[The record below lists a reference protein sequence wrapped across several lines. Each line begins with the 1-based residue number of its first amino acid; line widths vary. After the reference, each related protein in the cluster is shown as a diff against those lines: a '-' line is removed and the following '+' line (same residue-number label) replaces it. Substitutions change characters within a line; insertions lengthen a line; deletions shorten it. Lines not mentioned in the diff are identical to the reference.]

1 MDARFALNSGLYS
14 PATIAAPDPEQLIRM
29 NFGLVRKIAW
39 HTHGRVS
46 SAIDIEEL
54 MQIGMIA
61 LIEAARAFED
71 RGQAAFTTYASVR
84 VRGAMI
90 DALRK
95 QATLCRSALRKRR
108 ELNAARSELVAK
120 LGHPPSEVELARHL
134 DLPLSELHE
143 QISATQELRHESMDE
158 VYSEHSIWFASEEPD
173 ALEQLQSADMK
184 RALVEA
190 IANLPEGNGAATL
203 FRRRI
208 ESGGN
213 RRSTWRR
220 RRPHLPDQE
229 IGAGKSAK
237 NAWRLGGMKRARI
250 HAARRRSSRSI
261 ATSDAPLLS
270 AISRAATRLHAP
282 AIRM

>member
-1 MDARFALNSGLYS
+1 MDARFALNHGLYS
-14 PATIAAPDPEQLIRM
+14 PTAITTPDPEQLIRM

-84 VRGAMI
+84 IRGAMI

-95 QATLCRSALRKRR
+95 QATLCRSALKKRR
-108 ELNAARSELVAK
+108 ELNAARAELSAR
-120 LGHPPSEVELARHL
+120 LGRPPSEIELARHL
-134 DLPLSELHE
+134 DIPVTELHE
-143 QISATQELRHESMDE
+143 QIASTQELRHESIDE
-158 VYSEHSIWFASEEPD
+158 VYSEHSIWFASEAPD

-190 IANLPEGNGAATL
+190 IASLPEREAMVLQLYFVEELNLEEIGEVLGVGAA
-203 FRRRI
+203 RI
-208 ESGGN
+208 C
-213 RRSTWRR
+213 
-220 RRPHLPDQE
+220 Q
-229 IGAGKSAK
+229 IKKSA
-237 NAWRLGGMKRARI
+237 LGKVRKQLGE
-250 HAARRRSSRSI
+250 
-261 ATSDAPLLS
+261 
-270 AISRAATRLHAP
+270 
-282 AIRM
+282 